1 MLRLETRAREFA
13 VMASLTFCERGGGGK
28 PNSRSFGEA
37 KDLKGSLVMAVRLET
52 GRSIPGQDEGKR
64 KLAGSLQ
71 GS

>member
-1 MLRLETRAREFA
+1 
-13 VMASLTFCERGGGGK
+13 MASLTLKREGEGK
-28 PNSRSFGEA
+28 PNSRSICEA
-37 KDLKGSLVMAVRLET
+37 KDLKGSLVIAVRLET